1 MSAQPAVG
9 GTQVVEVRVEYRC
22 PPGLIGTAQ
31 PCRRLRH
38 QVCGPAGMPGA
49 GGSQL
54 VTLPEPFKP
63 VAAQRFQEPVARSAA
78 GAVGGDQ

>member
-9 GTQVVEVRVEYRC
+9 GTQIVEVRVERC
-22 PPGLIGTAQ
+22 RPPGLIGAAQ

-38 QVCGPAGMPGA
+38 QVYGTAGVPGA

-63 VAAQRFQEPVARSAA
+63 VAAQRFQEP
-78 GAVGGDQ
+78 